1 MENKEV
7 ASLLG
12 EIAEM
17 LAMDEQSASRFEI
30 NAYLKAAAT
39 IESLQKPIEEIYKE
53 GGIKALMD
61 LPGIG
66 SGIAKKIEE
75 FIKTGKISK
84 HEELKKKYPIK
95 FSELTSIE
103 GLGPRKILSLYK
115 ELNVT
120 DLKSLKKA
128 AEEHKISKLPN
139 FGEKSEAQI
148 LENIK
153 LAESGKGRVLLGHA
167 LPEAESIIKRLIGSG
182 LVENAVVA
190 GSTRRMK
197 ETVGDI
203 DILATSSKSREAMDF
218 FVNMDE
224 VKGIIAKGDTKTT
237 VWLNLGLSCDLRI
250 VEPKSFGAALQYFTG
265 SKEHNIKVRRIAI
278 KNGYKLNEYGL
289 FDKTGKNVASG
300 SEGEIYE
307 KIGMEVMAP
316 EMRED
321 KGEIELALKHKIPN
335 IIGYNDLQGDL
346 HTHTKESD
354 GLNTIEEM
362 AEEAKNKGFEYFATT
377 NHTKSLKIAH
387 GMNERQFADFFRH
400 VDELNSKE
408 NFPYILKGAEVDIL
422 KDGSLDLERSTLE
435 SMDCVVASV
444 HTGFNMTE
452 EEMTKRVIKAIESKM
467 VNIIGHPTGR
477 VIGERDP
484 YKIDVRKV
492 AEAAESSGV
501 ALEINSFINRLDL
514 NDEIIH
520 DLSSYKVMFA
530 IDSDAHQK
538 EHFNFLRY
546 GVGIARRGWLSKER
560 VINTLQLKELLAF
573 LGR

>member
-1 MENKEV
+1 
-7 ASLLG
+7 
-12 EIAEM
+12 
-17 LAMDEQSASRFEI
+17 
-30 NAYLKAAAT
+30 
-39 IESLQKPIEEIYKE
+39 
-53 GGIKALMD
+53 
-61 LPGIG
+61 
-66 SGIAKKIEE
+66 
-75 FIKTGKISK
+75 
-84 HEELKKKYPIK
+84 
-95 FSELTSIE
+95 
-103 GLGPRKILSLYK
+103 
-115 ELNVT
+115 
-120 DLKSLKKA
+120 
-128 AEEHKISKLPN
+128 
-139 FGEKSEAQI
+139 
-148 LENIK
+148 
-153 LAESGKGRVLLGHA
+153 
-167 LPEAESIIKRLIGSG
+167 
-182 LVENAVVA
+182 
-190 GSTRRMK
+190 
-197 ETVGDI
+197 
-203 DILATSSKSREAMDF
+203 
-218 FVNMDE
+218 
-224 VKGIIAKGDTKTT
+224 
-237 VWLNLGLSCDLRI
+237 
-250 VEPKSFGAALQYFTG
+250 
-265 SKEHNIKVRRIAI
+265 
-278 KNGYKLNEYGL
+278 
-289 FDKTGKNVASG
+289 
-300 SEGEIYE
+300 
-307 KIGMEVMAP
+307 
-316 EMRED
+316 
-321 KGEIELALKHKIPN
+321 
-335 IIGYNDLQGDL
+335 L

-452 EEMTKRVIKAIESKM
+452 EEMTKRIIKAIESKM

-546 GVGIARRGWLSKER
+546 GIGIARRGWLSKER